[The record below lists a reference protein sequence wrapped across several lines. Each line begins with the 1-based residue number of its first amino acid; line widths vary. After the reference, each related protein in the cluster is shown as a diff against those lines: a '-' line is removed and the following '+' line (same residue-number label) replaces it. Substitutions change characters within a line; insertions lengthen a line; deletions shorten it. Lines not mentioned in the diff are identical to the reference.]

1 MSTIILGC
9 GIIGLT
15 TAIRLLEAQPTTPT
29 HILASRLP
37 SDPIHPEYASNCAG
51 AHHLSFAADDDER
64 QTRWDRRSERHV
76 SRYRNYSRG
85 SPDRVDVISCS

>member
-15 TAIRLLEAQPTTPT
+15 TAIRLLESQPTTPT
-29 HILASRLP
+29 YILASRLP
-37 SDPIHPEYASNCAG
+37 TDPTHPEYASNCAG

-64 QTRWDRRSERHV
+64 QTRWDRRSESYGLFNV
-76 SRYRNYSRG
+76 VLIQLG
-85 SPDRVDVISCS
+85 